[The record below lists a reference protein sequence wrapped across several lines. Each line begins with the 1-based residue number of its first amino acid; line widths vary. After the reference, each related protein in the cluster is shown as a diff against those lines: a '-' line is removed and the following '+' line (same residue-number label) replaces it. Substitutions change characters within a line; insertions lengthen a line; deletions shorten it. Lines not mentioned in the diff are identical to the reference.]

1 MTNNTTLEHVQ
12 ADLEQLAQA
21 TSALEEQFMLGA
33 KSIQT
38 QHPPQFINMN
48 IDFVEFEDID
58 ISYFGI

>member
-1 MTNNTTLEHVQ
+1 MTNNT
-12 ADLEQLAQA
+12 DLEQLAQA

-38 QHPPQFINMN
+38 KNPPLFINMN
-48 IDFVEFEDID
+48 IDFVEFEDTD